1 MPATVSDRRS
11 LPAEWS
17 QSSAHPMPIMMKL
30 RNASALTKR
39 PPHFRKVGEDA
50 GQLVGG
56 YHLLVDGILQHLR
69 LLCGHE
75 A

>member
-30 RNASALTKR
+30 RNASALTS
-39 PPHFRKVGEDA
+39 EDA

-69 LLCGHE
+69 LLRGHE